1 MYYLKKKDFK
11 TFDLFVALNIF
22 VYIFGFIMKL
32 VLSVVFFSFFMI
44 FFSQKCFVFNIKLL
58 DV

>member
-11 TFDLFVALNIF
+11 TFNLFVALNIF

-32 VLSVVFFSFFMI
+32 VLSVVFFSF
-44 FFSQKCFVFNIKLL
+44 L
-58 DV
+58 